1 MVKRP
6 SRSCVV
12 RKALLDAIEKEI
24 LPLTKRLILINLV
37 RIETELRAVCK
48 VVLAVERC
56 LK

>member
-24 LPLTKRLILINLV
+24 LPLTKRLILITLV